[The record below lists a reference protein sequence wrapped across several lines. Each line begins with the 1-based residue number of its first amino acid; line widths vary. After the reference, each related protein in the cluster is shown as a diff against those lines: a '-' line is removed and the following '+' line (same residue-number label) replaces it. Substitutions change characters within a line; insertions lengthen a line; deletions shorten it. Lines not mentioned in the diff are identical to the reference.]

1 METIAGAAERGHHRT
16 SRRGCAGRRPRPP
29 AAGGLCL
36 PTDLEQHIQAH
47 GPLPYQDGPG
57 LAAAVEAAGLTGRG
71 GAAFPTHLK
80 LQAVLAAGAPAV
92 VVANGAESEPASA
105 KDKTLLSVR
114 PHLVLDGLQLAAE
127 AVRARQAF
135 LYVHRNPELLHSL
148 RDAIAERTG
157 RRLDRIAVRL
167 VEAPARFLAGEKT
180 ALASRISGGNALPR
194 FGRPPVSKRGVG
206 GAPTL
211 VQNVETLAHMALIAR
226 RGPEWF
232 REVGTTGEPGSMIC
246 TIHTGE
252 RSVQVIETAIGT
264 PLRSL
269 LPLEVPAT
277 QAVLIGGYHG
287 TWLPTVEAASLPLAN
302 AALRPLGAAVGAGI
316 LAALPVGRCGLA
328 ESAGVVRYLAL
339 ESAGQC
345 GPCLNALPRIASALA
360 ALADLRPPPEMRAN
374 LLRWAGLVERR
385 GACHHPDGTVRFV
398 RSALVAFAHEDASH
412 QQGRCSATDPRPF
425 LPVPDVPPG
434 NRDWK

>member
-1 METIAGAAERGHHRT
+1 MRLSDDIAGHPGTSERPVGLGRLLPAE
-16 SRRGCAGRRPRPP
+16 P
-29 AAGGLCL
+29 CL
-36 PTDLEQHIQAH
+36 PVDLDQHLRVH

-57 LAAAVEAAGLTGRG
+57 LVAAADAAGLTGRG
-71 GAAFPTHLK
+71 GAAFPTHVK
-80 LQAVLAAGAPAV
+80 LQAVLAAGEQPV

-105 KDKTLLSVR
+105 KDKTLLSVS
-114 PHLVLDGLQLAAE
+114 PHLVFDGLQLAAE
-127 AVRARQAF
+127 AVRARQVY
-135 LYVHRNPELLHSL
+135 LYVHRNPELLHGL
-148 RDAIAERTG
+148 HDAITERAR
-157 RRLDRIAVRL
+157 RRLDRVAVRL

-194 FGRPPVSKRGVG
+194 FGVPPVSQRGVG

-226 RGPEWF
+226 YGPRWF
-232 REVGTTGEPGSMIC
+232 REVGTEGEPGSMIC
-246 TIHTGE
+246 TIHTLD
-252 RSVQVIETAIGT
+252 RPVQVIETAIGT

-269 LPLEVPAT
+269 LPLDIPAT

-287 TWLPTVEAASLPLAN
+287 TWLPTVQAASLPLAN
-302 AALRPLGAAVGAGI
+302 LALRSLGAAIGAGI
-316 LAALPVGRCGLA
+316 LAALPGDRCGLA
-328 ESAGVVRYLAL
+328 ESANVVRYLAL

-345 GPCLNALPRIASALA
+345 GPCLNALPRIASALI
-360 ALADLRPPPEMRAN
+360 ALAGLRPPPEMRAN
-374 LLRWAGLVERR
+374 LLRWADLVERR

-398 RSALVAFAHEDASH
+398 RSALIVFAHEEACH
-412 QQGRCSATDPRPF
+412 HQGRCSATDPRPF